1 MNRADLAEVEEANA
15 EFYAAFEN
23 GDLDRMSAVWADG
36 PYAAAVGCVHPG
48 WPLLR
53 GREEVLRS
61 WALIM
66 ANTPYI
72 QFVLTDVHTQVFG
85 DHALVTCS
93 ENIITMDDTAGE
105 FASLAGGSIVAT
117 NLFLRVE
124 GRWRLLHH
132 HGSPV
137 LDQAEG
143 DEE

>member
-1 MNRADLAEVEEANA
+1 MTRADLAAVEEANA
-15 EFYAAFEN
+15 EFYAAFEA
-23 GDLDRMSAVWADG
+23 GDLDRMSAVWAGG
-36 PYAAAVGCVHPG
+36 PHAASVGCVHPG
-48 WPLLR
+48 WPLLK
-53 GREEVLRS
+53 GRDEVLRS

-72 QFVLTDVHTQVFG
+72 QFVLTDLHTEVFG

-93 ENIITMDDTAGE
+93 ENIITMDDSGEDAGM
-105 FASLAGGSIVAT
+105 LAGGSIVAT

-124 GRWRLLHH
+124 GEWRLLHH

-137 LDQAEG
+137 LNQMED

>member
-1 MNRADLAEVEEANA
+1 MTRSDLAAVEEVNA
-15 EFYAAFEN
+15 EFYAAFEA
-23 GDLDRMSAVWADG
+23 GDLDRMSAVWAGG
-36 PYAAAVGCVHPG
+36 PYADKVGCVHPG
-48 WPLLR
+48 WPLIR
-53 GREEVLRS
+53 GRDEVLRS